1 MAKKIVR
8 WTEFHNY
15 EAEIEIPDGLD
26 PKEQFDWVMYNPD
39 EWGFRRGRSE
49 PYEINTDYDSFEIRE
64 E

>member
-39 EWGFRRGRSE
+39 EWGFRRGRRE
-49 PYEINTDYDSFEIRE
+49 P
-64 E
+64 

>member
-15 EAEIEIPDGLD
+15 EAEIEIPEGLD
-26 PKEQFDWVMYNPD
+26 PDKETDWVMNNTAAW
-39 EWGFRRGRSE
+39 ELGWRE
-49 PYEINTDYDSFEIRE
+49 PYEINTDWDSFEVAE